1 MVFSVFN
8 SDPEIVE
15 IGYDCVVIY
24 GIALVLSA
32 VNITCT
38 TYNLATERTKNAMYI
53 TVLRSI
59 SLNCIFGFIMPIV
72 FGIGAVWTGM
82 IVSEVIVICI
92 IGFTYRKKQ
101 IREKRLEKTTILC

>member
-8 SDPEIVE
+8 SDPALVE

-38 TYNLATERTKNAMYI
+38 TYNLATERTKHAMYI

-59 SLNCIFGFIMPIV
+59 SLNCIFVFVMPLT

-82 IVSEVIVICI
+82 IVSETIVISI
-92 IGFTYRKKQ
+92 IGFAYAKKR